1 MSRGGN
7 YSMLTQTQQRVK
19 EEGKDPGNI
28 SLLSRETGLS
38 REAIRTYL
46 GVSNTLH

>member
-19 EEGKDPGNI
+19 EEGKTQATSACSAGTRYANI
-28 SLLSRETGLS
+28 Y
-38 REAIRTYL
+38 A
-46 GVSNTLH
+46 